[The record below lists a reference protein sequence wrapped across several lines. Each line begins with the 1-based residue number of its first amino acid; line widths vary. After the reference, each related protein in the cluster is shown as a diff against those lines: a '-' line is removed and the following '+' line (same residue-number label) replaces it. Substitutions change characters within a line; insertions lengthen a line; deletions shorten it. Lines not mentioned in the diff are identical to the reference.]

1 MTDNAIRHYFQ
12 DFPAWCAIKNI
23 TDPKHDDVVDWA
35 AELVM
40 DNFISEDEAAELVA
54 AAKEYPDL
62 MKVPSLSGNATVAAA
77 EAKGADEATGVPSDV
92 KDIATYIKSLNPQ
105 AATVYDA
112 FGNASGTVSFP
123 KWYSDTKKLL
133 FPCKFYSD
141 ADMNKIIK
149 QGNAFI
155 SKKFGEGAYELALE
169 KVFSNAF
176 HSNCYAVRIKPAAGG
191 TANGDVPPD
200 ESAAALGVSPVVGL
214 KKSVEAFAN
223 KAVAAIK
230 GVYNSNSVMME
241 DCEQDV
247 LDLNGAISGLRSCVE
262 KAAESLKAI
271 HKSMSYQKNED
282 TMKAIALLSDAIKEI
297 AGDTEGEDK
306 DDNADGAPDDSL
318 SSEVSAI
325 YNDEP
330 TPPNSVPD
338 SVEEP
343 EI

>member
-12 DFPAWCAIKNI
+12 DFPTWCAIKNI
-23 TDPKHDDVVDWA
+23 TGPKHDDVITWA
-35 AELVM
+35 TELVM

-62 MKVPSLSGNATVAAA
+62 MKAPSLSGNATV
-77 EAKGADEATGVPSDV
+77 
-92 KDIATYIKSLNPQ
+92 
-105 AATVYDA
+105 
-112 FGNASGTVSFP
+112 
-123 KWYSDTKKLL
+123 
-133 FPCKFYSD
+133 
-141 ADMNKIIK
+141 
-149 QGNAFI
+149 
-155 SKKFGEGAYELALE
+155 
-169 KVFSNAF
+169 
-176 HSNCYAVRIKPAAGG
+176 AAGG

-214 KKSVEAFAN
+214 KRSVEAFAN

-230 GVYNSNSVMME
+230 GVYGSNSVMME

-247 LDLNGAISGLRSCVE
+247 LDLNGAISGMRSCVE
-262 KAAESLKAI
+262 KAAESLKSI
-271 HKSMSYQKNED
+271 HKAMSYQKNED

-297 AGDTEGEDK
+297 AGDTEGEGKADNA
-306 DDNADGAPDDSL
+306 NADGAPDDSL

-338 SVEEP
+338 SVGEP